1 MEFLLENL
9 GRKGRGGNDDDIPM
23 AIIFSY
29 KGTQKERIFI
39 FQALFFT
46 GRTVKLQNPN
56 LNINISSICFIEYKP
71 YNNPDI
77 NWFTNV
83 ETGIKQPYADLWG
96 TLPRTNVASQKEIN
110 LPNIDL

>member
-1 MEFLLENL
+1 
-9 GRKGRGGNDDDIPM
+9 M

-46 GRTVKLQNPN
+46 GWTVTLQNPN
-56 LNINISSICFIEYKP
+56 LNINISSICFIEYKS
-71 YNNPDI
+71 YNKPDI
-77 NWFTNV
+77 NWFTNG

-96 TLPRTNVASQKEIN
+96 SLPRTNVASQKEIN
-110 LPNIDL
+110 LPNIDLKEMENR